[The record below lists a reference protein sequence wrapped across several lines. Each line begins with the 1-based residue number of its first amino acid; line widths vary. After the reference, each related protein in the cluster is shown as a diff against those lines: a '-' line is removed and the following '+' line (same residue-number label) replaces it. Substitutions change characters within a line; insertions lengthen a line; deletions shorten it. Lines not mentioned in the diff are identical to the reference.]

1 MEISAPSKTGIL
13 TVNANLL
20 QAVLLGGCSWWV
32 WPSSPE
38 WWGFGALSIALG
50 GGALNK
56 FFAALRA
63 MVKLY
68 AREKELARF
77 AATSRAPAPSDL
89 ADHNALKDAGMIDD

>member
-1 MEISAPSKTGIL
+1 MEISAPSKSGIL
-13 TVNANLL
+13 SVNGYLL
-20 QAVLLGGCSWWV
+20 QAFLFGVCAWWL

-38 WWGFGALSIALG
+38 WWGFGALSIGLG
-50 GGALNK
+50 AASLNK
-56 FFAALRA
+56 LLMALRA

-68 AREKELARF
+68 GREKELARF